1 MIIDLIHNLYRYN
14 SWANARILDTAAQ
27 LRPDQLLAETN
38 SSFGSVQSTLV
49 HILEAQWVWLQRWRG
64 HSPAAGLDPK
74 VFPDFNHLHTRRAG

>member
-1 MIIDLIHNLYRYN
+1 VHD
-14 SWANARILDTAAQ
+14 
-27 LRPDQLLAETN
+27 
-38 SSFGSVQSTLV
+38 TLV